1 MTWSLPHPPTRLKL
15 ALLIATFALFGNGLQ
30 AFAWEGVCLETAAR
44 VNHQEGLPP
53 HMLGS
58 IAITESGRMDPDSK
72 AKVAW
77 PWTVTS
83 GGDGQYFPTKAAAV
97 AEVRRLQKA
106 GVENIDVGCM
116 QINLKYHP
124 NAFASV
130 EAGFDPETNV
140 RYAARFLK
148 DMRQSFGSWSDAVR
162 HYHSADDTRSLAYA
176 KRVAKNYY
184 DLTGAKPG
192 TTAEKPTRQVASAQP
207 QPSPKGKPQSAQ
219 AAPSRPPVRVADAE
233 EIARQ
238 RAEARA
244 EADAFR
250 QKKLAEYLAHK
261 AALRDG

>member
-1 MTWSLPHPPTRLKL
+1 MIRSPSPAPKRLAL
-15 ALLIATFALFGNGLQ
+15 ALLLAIFAWCGNGLT
-30 AFAWEGVCLETAAR
+30 ALAWEGVCLDTAAR
-44 VNHQEGLPP
+44 VNAREGLPP

-58 IAITESGRMDPDSK
+58 IAITESGRMDPDTK

-106 GVENIDVGCM
+106 GVENIDIGCM

-124 NAFASV
+124 DAFSSV

-184 DLTGAKPG
+184 DLTGAQPG
-192 TTAEKPTRQVASAQP
+192 ATTEKPARQVASAEP
-207 QPSPKGKPQSAQ
+207 QRSAKSKSHSAE
-219 AAPSRPPVRVADAE
+219 AAPPRPPARVADAE

>member
-1 MTWSLPHPPTRLKL
+1 MTRSATRTPTTLPL
-15 ALLIATFALFGNGLQ
+15 ALLLAIFALFGNALQ
-30 AFAWEGVCLETAAR
+30 ALAWEGVCLDTAAR

-58 IAITESGRMDPDSK
+58 IAITESGRTVPETK

-83 GGDGQYFPTKAAAV
+83 GGEGQYFPTKAAAV

-124 NAFASV
+124 NAFASI

-184 DLTGAKPG
+184 DLTGAKSGSPPQ
-192 TTAEKPTRQVASAQP
+192 KPNQQIASAAP
-207 QPSPKGKPQSAQ
+207 PPKAHEAHATP
-219 AAPSRPPVRVADAE
+219 PRPPERVADAA

-238 RAEARA
+238 RAEAKA
-244 EADAFR
+244 EAEAFR
-250 QKKLAEYLAHK
+250 QKKLAEYLALK
-261 AALRDG
+261 AARRDG

>member
-1 MTWSLPHPPTRLKL
+1 MPMPSPHTPLPLPL
-15 ALLIATFALFGNGLQ
+15 ALLIAIFAFCSSALT
-30 AFAWEGVCLETAAR
+30 AHAWEGVCLDTAAR
-44 VNHQEGLPP
+44 VNAQEGLPP

-58 IAITESGRMDPDSK
+58 IAITESGRMDPDTK

-83 GGDGQYFPTKAAAV
+83 GGAGQYFPTKAAAI

-124 NAFASV
+124 KAFDSIA
-130 EAGFDPETNV
+130 AGFDPETNV

-148 DMRQSFGSWSDAVR
+148 DMRQGFGSWSDAVR

-184 DLTGAKPG
+184 DLIGAKPG
-192 TTAEKPTRQVASAQP
+192 AVADAPRQVAAATPARPKSHHATPARPSARVVD
-207 QPSPKGKPQSAQ
+207 
-219 AAPSRPPVRVADAE
+219 AA

-238 RAEARA
+238 RAEAKA

>member
-1 MTWSLPHPPTRLKL
+1 MPTPPTRTLPILPL
-15 ALLIATFALFGNGLQ
+15 ALLLAIFAFGGNALP
-30 AFAWEGVCLETAAR
+30 AFAWEGLCLDTAAR
-44 VNHQEGLPP
+44 VNAQEGLPP

-58 IAITESGRMDPDSK
+58 IAITESGRMDPDTK

-83 GGDGQYFPTKAAAV
+83 GGDGQYFPSKAAAI

-124 NAFASV
+124 KAFASV

-148 DMRQSFGSWSDAVR
+148 EMRQGFGSWSEAVR
-162 HYHSADDTRSLAYA
+162 RYHSADDTRSLAYA
-176 KRVAKNYY
+176 KRVARNYY

-192 TTAEKPTRQVASAQP
+192 TLAERPARQVASAAIP
-207 QPSPKGKPQSAQ
+207 ARPKSHGETSV
-219 AAPSRPPVRVADAE
+219 RPPVRVADAN

-238 RAEARA
+238 RAEAKA

>member
-1 MTWSLPHPPTRLKL
+1 MTRSPTRLPKPLPL
-15 ALLIATFALFGNGLQ
+15 ALLLAILAFFGNGLQ
-30 AFAWEGVCLETAAR
+30 AMAWEGICLDTAAR

-83 GGDGQYFPTKAAAV
+83 GGEGQYFPTKAAAV

-192 TTAEKPTRQVASAQP
+192 TTAEKPTQQVAAA
-207 QPSPKGKPQSAQ
+207 PSPKAKPR
-219 AAPSRPPVRVADAE
+219 AATEPVSRPPSRVADAD

-238 RAEARA
+238 RAEAKA

>member
-1 MTWSLPHPPTRLKL
+1 MPVPPTRTLPILPL
-15 ALLIATFALFGNGLQ
+15 ALLIAIFAFFGNGLQ
-30 AFAWEGVCLETAAR
+30 ALAWEGVCLDTAAR
-44 VNHQEGLPP
+44 VNAQEGLPS

-58 IAITESGRMDPDSK
+58 IAITESGRMDPDTK

-83 GGDGQYFPTKAAAV
+83 GGAGQYFPTKAAAI

-124 NAFASV
+124 KAFESV

-148 DMRQSFGSWSDAVR
+148 EMRQGFGSWSDAVR
-162 HYHSADDTRSLAYA
+162 HYHSANDTRSLAYA
-176 KRVAKNYY
+176 KRVARNYY

-192 TTAEKPTRQVASAQP
+192 TVADRPAQQVATAIP
-207 QPSPKGKPQSAQ
+207 ARPKSRH
-219 AAPSRPPVRVADAE
+219 AAPARPPARVVDAE

-238 RAEARA
+238 RAEAKA